1 LGLFVAVLFI
11 IALWVGCHS
20 MTSRPRSFRSLRAII
35 HQLPTRDE
43 TNQAFSELSGDP
55 NDRSIAIVGAALL
68 ESTLQTALAFR
79 LKKIGASDTSE
90 IFRGDDAPFGSFSAK
105 IKLARAINLLGD
117 PARHDLDCIREIRNA
132 FAQTRRIKL
141 TFETAEIAT
150 VCKRINFPIFG
161 DDTSKEKEMSRYRFL
176 SGCILYSKMLMEMA
190 TPGHHP
196 FSKKELGR
204 SWRHS

>member
-1 LGLFVAVLFI
+1 
-11 IALWVGCHS
+11 
-20 MTSRPRSFRSLRAII
+20 MTSRPRSFRSLRALI

-79 LKKIGASDTSE
+79 LKKIGASDASE

-117 PARHDLDCIREIRNA
+117 PARHDLDCIRAIRNA

-150 VCKRINFPIFG
+150 VCK
-161 DDTSKEKEMSRYRFL
+161 L
-176 SGCILYSKMLMEMA
+176 SGCILYSKMLMEIA